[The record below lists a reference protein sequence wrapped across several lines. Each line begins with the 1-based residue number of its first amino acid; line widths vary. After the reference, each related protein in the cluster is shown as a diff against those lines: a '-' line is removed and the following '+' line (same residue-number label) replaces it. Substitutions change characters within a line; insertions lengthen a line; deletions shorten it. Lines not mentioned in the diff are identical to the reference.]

1 MMLNQHCKIQKK
13 LPPKKTQMAKVSFFL
28 IHGYMLWVVWTFFGL
43 FQIATQRYM
52 KHHWQLNLTLHRL
65 SGAVVLFTTLLY
77 GITGFVKLMSVKDDV
92 HAPMGISVTII
103 VLFLVVSGVWA
114 RMRLTR
120 AKND

>member
-1 MMLNQHCKIQKK
+1 
-13 LPPKKTQMAKVSFFL
+13 MAKVSFFL
-28 IHGYMLWVVWTFFGL
+28 IHGYMLWAVWTFFGL